1 MNLRKTL
8 TLIATAATFAFATN
22 LAAQEHQME
31 QQPPAPPQTVEVS
44 DQQLEQFADAQLQIT
59 EIQQDF
65 AGRLQ
70 EVDDPEQAHE
80 LQVQANEEMT
90 EAVEEIGLSVQ
101 DFNEIAM
108 AIQNDPEL
116 QQRLTALLQDR
127 S

>member
-8 TLIATAATFAFATN
+8 TLIATAATFAFATS
-22 LAAQEHQME
+22 LTAQEMQ

-44 DQQLEQFADAQLQIT
+44 DHQLEQFADAQIQIT

-116 QQRLTALLQDR
+116 QQRLTALLQER